1 MSGKNNKF
9 HFKSFFAGLGIG
21 LSLILG
27 IFFTYFL
34 VVDKKE
40 NFFTRHVVT
49 AFSKKE
55 KALPLLT
62 PKHVIKQP
70 IEKENLI
77 PDSAFYWN
85 KWDELVSKPGYR
97 EMDSLFID
105 SVVKKMFKD
114 SVYNVKSK
122 EEADIIIK
130 NDRLILSKYVVVIDQ
145 QQLNANNDSVNSF
158 NYSEKKFMVEFW
170 TSPIN
175 FRGYKRK
182 DNLVILYGKAP
193 EQIESYVLVDKK
205 LYIKEKNNWYLILN
219 NQDFSD
225 FIPVKDEEILKRLNL
240 ALGKKQINNGSI

>member
-21 LSLILG
+21 IALIIG
-27 IFFTYFL
+27 AFFTYLL

-55 KALPLLT
+55 KALPVLT
-62 PKHVIKQP
+62 PKQFIKP
-70 IEKENLI
+70 IEKEKLI

-85 KWDELVSKPGYR
+85 TWDELVSKPGYR

-105 SVVKKMFKD
+105 SVVKKIFAD
-114 SVYNVKSK
+114 SVYNAKSK
-122 EEADIIIK
+122 EETDIIIK
-130 NDRLILSKYVVVIDQ
+130 NDKLILSKSVVVID
-145 QQLNANNDSVNSF
+145 QQLNANNDSINSF

-182 DNLVILYGKAP
+182 DNLIILYGKSP
-193 EQIESYVLVDKK
+193 EQIESYVQIDKN
-205 LYIKEKNNWYLILN
+205 LYIKDKNNWYLILN

-225 FIPVKDEEILKRLNL
+225 FIPVKDEETLKRLNL
-240 ALGKKQINNGSI
+240 ALVKKQIDNGSL